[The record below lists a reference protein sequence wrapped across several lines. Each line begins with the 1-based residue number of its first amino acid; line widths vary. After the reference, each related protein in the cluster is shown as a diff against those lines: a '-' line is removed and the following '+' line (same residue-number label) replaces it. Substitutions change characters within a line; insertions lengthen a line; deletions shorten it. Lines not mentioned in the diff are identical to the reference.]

1 MEDRP
6 APNRGEGGLM
16 TSADGRV
23 IGRLLVATPA
33 LDDFFD
39 RSVVLILNHSDEGT
53 QGVVLNKPLDAG
65 VDAVLPQWHEHVSPP
80 ATLYQGGPVG
90 MDTAMGL
97 VRLRGGSDGRN
108 GGDTLIGVEVIGK
121 DVGLLDLD
129 APAEVIVPQC
139 QAMRVF
145 VGYAG
150 WTPGQLSEEID
161 AGAWQVVDA
170 EPGDAFGDVADTL
183 WHDVVVRQRNSVAWL
198 STYTDDPEAN

>member
-1 MEDRP
+1 MSD
-6 APNRGEGGLM
+6 
-16 TSADGRV
+16 ADLRV
-23 IGRLLVATPA
+23 TGRLLVATPA
-33 LDDFFD
+33 LNDFFD

-65 VDAVLPQWHEHVSPP
+65 VDAVLPQWHPHVTPP

-97 VRLRGGSDGRN
+97 VRLHDLGDGLN
-108 GGDTLIGVEVIGK
+108 DGDTLIGVEVIGK

-129 APAEVIVPQC
+129 APSEVIVPQC
-139 QAMRVF
+139 QAIRVF

-150 WTPGQLSEEID
+150 WTPGQLSDEID

-170 EPGDAFGDVADTL
+170 ESGDAFGDVAGTL
-183 WHDVVVRQRNSVAWL
+183 WHDVVVRQRDSVAWL
-198 STYTDDPEAN
+198 STYTDTPEAN